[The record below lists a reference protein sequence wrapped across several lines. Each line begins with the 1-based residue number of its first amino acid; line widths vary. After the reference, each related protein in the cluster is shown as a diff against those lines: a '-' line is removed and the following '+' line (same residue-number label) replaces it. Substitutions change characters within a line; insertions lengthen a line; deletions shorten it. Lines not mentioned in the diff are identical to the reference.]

1 MFIKKLTRQVIYT
14 YDTPVVE
21 TKAGKLRGT
30 ITEGTYIFRGITYAA
45 AKRFH
50 MPEPAAPWEGIRDA
64 CNYGYVCPVL
74 RRSGV
79 SQQFGSRPQ
88 YYPESEDCLSLN
100 VWTQSIDPEAKRPVL
115 IWIHGGGFRAGSS
128 VDYGCDGEEMS
139 KFGDVVVVSLNH
151 RLNVLGYLDLSAY
164 GEEYRHS
171 GNLGQ
176 ADIVEALKWVR
187 DNIAAFGGDPDNV
200 TVFGQSGGGS
210 KITTLMQMPAADGLF
225 HKAIM
230 MSGVFY
236 RDFEPPADKRATR
249 RMAEM
254 ILRNTGISGENV
266 KALETIPFEELA
278 EAANKAVTQL
288 AQESGERI
296 DWEPL
301 PDGEYYVG
309 YPFDVGFRPETAHI
323 PLMIGSVICE
333 YPKQIEDAR
342 AAGSR
347 HGWSG
352 ELKLELIRSRFG
364 DEAEQLLR
372 AFRAAYPGRDIA
384 DLLFVDGFVRAG
396 SVRYARERA
405 EQCDGKVFN
414 YLYCLEMPFNGGTLP
429 GHSTDIGYAFH
440 NAQYLE
446 NLYIPGVSERM
457 QDVICGAFIN
467 FARTGDPNGENIPDW
482 EAVTPENGATMLFD
496 AESKCLCGHDREL
509 IELLPHKD
517 I

>member
-1 MFIKKLTRQVIYT
+1 MFIKKLTQQVIYT
-14 YDTPVVE
+14 YDIPVVE

-30 ITEGTYIFRGITYAA
+30 ITEGTYIFRAIPYAT

-74 RRSGV
+74 HKSGV
-79 SQQFGSRPQ
+79 SQHFAGRPQ
-88 YYPESEDCLSLN
+88 YYPQSEDCLSLN
-100 VWTQSIDPEAKRPVL
+100 VWTQSIDPSAKRPVL
-115 IWIHGGGFRAGSS
+115 FWIHGGGFRAGSS

-164 GEEYRHS
+164 GEEYKHS

-176 ADIVEALKWVR
+176 ADIVEALKWVQ
-187 DNIAAFGGDPDNV
+187 DNITAFGGDPDNV

-236 RDFEPPADKRATR
+236 RESDPPADKRATR

-254 ILRNTGISGENV
+254 ILRNAGISGENV

-288 AQESGERI
+288 AEETGERI
-296 DWEPL
+296 DWEPV
-301 PDGEYYVG
+301 PDGEYYMG
-309 YPFDVGFRPETAHI
+309 YPFDVGFRPETARI

-333 YPKQIEDAR
+333 YPKRIEDAR
-342 AAGSR
+342 AVGCR
-347 HGWSG
+347 HGWSE
-352 ELKLELIRSRFG
+352 ELKLDLIRGRFG
-364 DEAEQLLR
+364 DNADHLLK
-372 AFRAAYPGRDIA
+372 AFRTAYPGRDIA

-396 SVRYARERA
+396 SVRYAKERA
-405 EQCDGKVFN
+405 EQCEGKVFN
-414 YLYCLEMPFNGGTLP
+414 YLYCLEMPFNDGTLP

-446 NLYIPGVSERM
+446 HLYIPGVSERM
-457 QDVICGAFIN
+457 QDMICGAFIN
-467 FARTGDPNGENIPDW
+467 FARTGDPNGEGIPAW

-496 AESKCLCGHDREL
+496 VESKCLYGHDREL
-509 IELLPHKD
+509 VEILPHKD